1 MSKPN
6 SYFLTDKE
14 LDEIAKKVVSDLY
27 TNKEI
32 LELKNN
38 GRTLSGV
45 LGAIVD
51 RQITGIYSNI
61 EGYKSLQSLLTN
73 SIRFAVLTEKN
84 TQNEAE
90 FKKIREACE
99 RRKNMLTV
107 LNRKYENESSETIKN
122 EIEKTKEEVLLL
134 ETQLN
139 DIASKHTDKP
149 EIKKNIL
156 ELGKKA
162 YGILLRS
169 DKTSEKFYIA
179 ICKHLNVKI
188 PKEHFGYDIYQNP
201 EVFKPYYMRNVEPKE
216 DVYVPPALK
225 YNYGQRRYD
234 NNSNRNYD
242 NNRNYNNGNRNYNNR
257 NVEKTEQTS

>member
-1 MSKPN
+1 MSNPN
-6 SYFLTDKE
+6 SYFLTDKD
-14 LDEIAKKVVSDLY
+14 LDDIAKKVVSELY
-27 TNKEI
+27 SNKDI

-38 GRTLSGV
+38 GRTISGV

-51 RQITGIYSNI
+51 RDISSIYSNI
-61 EGYKSLQSLLTN
+61 DGHKGLQSVLRN
-73 SIRFAVLTEKN
+73 SIRFAILTEKN

-99 RRKNMLTV
+99 RRKNMLTI
-107 LNRKYENESSETIKN
+107 LNRKYENDPTEIIEN
-122 EIEKTKEEVLLL
+122 EIEKTKEEVSLL
-134 ETQLN
+134 ESQLN
-139 DIASKHTDKP
+139 EIASKHTDKP

-156 ELGKKA
+156 NLAKKA

-188 PKEHFGYDIYQNP
+188 PKEHFGYDVYQNP
-201 EVFKPYYMRNVEPKE
+201 EAFKPYYMRNIEPKE
-216 DVYVPPALK
+216 DVYIPPALK

-234 NNSNRNYD
+234 NNRNY
-242 NNRNYNNGNRNYNNR
+242 NRNYNGNYNENR
-257 NVEKTEQTS
+257 NVEKTE

>member
-6 SYFLTDKE
+6 SYFLTDKD
-14 LDEIAKKVVSDLY
+14 LDDIAKKVVSELY
-27 TNKEI
+27 SNKDI

-38 GRTLSGV
+38 GRTISGA

-51 RQITGIYSNI
+51 RDISSIYSNI
-61 EGYKSLQSLLTN
+61 DGHKGLQSVLRN
-73 SIRFAVLTEKN
+73 SIRFAILTEKN

-99 RRKNMLTV
+99 RRKNMLTI
-107 LNRKYENESSETIKN
+107 LNRKYENDPTEIIEN
-122 EIEKTKEEVLLL
+122 EIEKTKEEVSLL
-134 ETQLN
+134 ESQLN
-139 DIASKHTDKP
+139 EIASKHTDKP

-156 ELGKKA
+156 DLAKKA
-162 YGILLRS
+162 YGILLRR

-188 PKEHFGYDIYQNP
+188 PKEHFGYDVYQNP
-201 EVFKPYYMRNVEPKE
+201 EAFKPYYMRNIEPKE

-225 YNYGQRRYD
+225 YNFGQKR
-234 NNSNRNYD
+234 YD
-242 NNRNYNNGNRNYNNR
+242 NNRNYNRNYNGNYNENR
-257 NVEKTEQTS
+257 NVEKTE